1 MILSTR
7 KTSVFLCKHPTDMR
21 LSYSGLSALVKKAFG
36 RSPYNGQYYAFVNRR
51 RTSCKVYTWDG
62 SGEVILM
69 KRLNMGQFCRPNP
82 GYKKQLKLTATE
94 FGQFFEGLNMAGRLL
109 ESAPNQRPSR
119 RRHLRFIPPYR
130 TLSSYG
136 GGREGVHQ
144 SSTPS
149 PNPE

>member
-7 KTSVFLCKHPTDMR
+7 KTNVFLCKNPTDMR
-21 LSYSGLSALVKKAFG
+21 LSYSGLSTLVKKAFG

-69 KRLNMGQFCRPNP
+69 KRLSMGQFCRPNP
-82 GYKKQLKLTATE
+82 IYKKQIKLTATE

-109 ESAPNQRPSR
+109 ESMPNQRPSR
-119 RRHLRFIPPYR
+119 GRSLRFIPSYR
-130 TLSSYG
+130 TLSSYDG
-136 GGREGVHQ
+136 GGSGNYR
-144 SSTPS
+144 PS
-149 PNPE
+149 QPSKGTE